1 MDKAT
6 AQACEYAAL
15 ISDICKLAAWP
26 STVFTRELEQRVFQR
41 LGFET
46 TFNKRG
52 YCIRRPGESHWQTQP
67 QILRDF
73 GTAVNYTI
81 GHRSGTLEHPLE
93 NNWYIREMCQTGEEV
108 SMDSRHSKIAAWAIR
123 LHKINSPFADA
134 TAVTPAA
141 ALVAAWLRAH
151 P

>member
-15 ISDICKLAAWP
+15 ISDICKMSAYGDH
-26 STVFTRELEQRVFQR
+26 FTRELEQRVFRR
-41 LGFET
+41 LGFDT
-46 TFNKRG
+46 TVNGRG
-52 YCIRRPGESHWQTQP
+52 YCIRRKGESHWNTQP

-81 GHRSGTLEHPLE
+81 GHRGGTLEHPLE